1 MSAFA
6 KLGLSK
12 SITSAL
18 ASHDYETPTPIQK
31 EVIPLILKG
40 RDVVGIAQT
49 GTGKTAAFVLPIL
62 ENIINKGD
70 RPKPKTCTALIIVP
84 TRELAG
90 QIEDNIAKYGVNV
103 AHSRASIVGGMK
115 YPPQIRNM
123 ARGLDIMVATP
134 GRLEDH
140 LKSGGI
146 SLRETQTI
154 ILDEADQMLDLG
166 FMPAIRRIVKQ
177 SPKQRQ
183 TILLS
188 ATMPKQIRQLANEIL
203 NNPADIAV
211 AKQATPVKLIEQTV
225 FLIEKPEKRAFL
237 LRALENA
244 FRTIVFTRTK
254 HGADQ
259 VVKYLAKNGQ
269 RASAIHGNKSQN
281 QRQRAL
287 QAFREGKENIL
298 VATDI
303 AARGIDIP
311 EVSLVVNYDMPTVPE
326 AYVHRIG
333 RTARAGRDGQAISL
347 CSKEE
352 RPRLRDIERM
362 INTKLPTENV
372 DHTVVMD
379 AVGYD
384 PLKGKQTK
392 PKNLPA
398 AQATADDSQSQKAS
412 DQPLDDRHQ
421 STADGTQ
428 PLRRRGTKGG
438 RPQKPGKKM
447 KNRRDH
453 DLVGKGKPGHRQAR
467 PKAAKRPQGDDKSGA
482 RSGGQPKSARPQK
495 PRSQQPRS
503 NRSRSGRPAN

>member
-1 MSAFA
+1 MSEFA

-18 ASHDYETPTPIQK
+18 MAHDYKTPTPIQK
-31 EVIPLILKG
+31 EVIPLISKG

-62 ENIINKGD
+62 ENILNAEA
-70 RPKPKTCTALIIVP
+70 RPKPKTCRALIIVP
-84 TRELAG
+84 TRELAS
-90 QIEDNIAKYGVNV
+90 QIEDNIAKYGINV
-103 AHSRASIVGGMK
+103 GHSRATIVGGMK
-115 YPPQIRNM
+115 YPPQIKKM

-140 LKSGGI
+140 LKSGSI
-146 SLRETQTI
+146 SLRDTQTI

-166 FMPAIRRIVKQ
+166 FMPAIRRIVAQ

-183 TILLS
+183 TVLLS
-188 ATMPKQIRQLANEIL
+188 ATMPKPIRQLANEIL
-203 NNPADIAV
+203 NNPADVAV
-211 AKQATPVKLIEQTV
+211 AKQATPVELIEQTV
-225 FLIEKPEKRAFL
+225 YLIEKPEKRPFL

-259 VVKYLAKNGQ
+259 VVKFLVKNGQ
-269 RASAIHGNKSQN
+269 KASAIHGNKSQN

-287 QAFREGKENIL
+287 EAFRNGKENIL

-362 INTKLPTENV
+362 IKTKLPTENV
-372 DHTVVMD
+372 AHAVVMD
-379 AVGYD
+379 AVGFD
-384 PLKGKQTK
+384 PLKNKPSKPYKKAASEDGQTD
-392 PKNLPA
+392 NRQTSEA
-398 AQATADDSQSQKAS
+398 
-412 DQPLDDRHQ
+412 QPLDDRHHNEQ
-421 STADGTQ
+421 DGAQ
-428 PLRRRGTKGG
+428 PRRRRGTKGG
-438 RPQKPGKKM
+438 RPQKAGKKP
-447 KNRRDH
+447 KNRRGQAH
-453 DLVGKGKPGHRQAR
+453 APNGKPGHRQKL
-467 PKAAKRPQGDDKSGA
+467 PKAKVTA
-482 RSGGQPKSARPQK
+482 GGK
-495 PRSQQPRS
+495 PA
-503 NRSRSGRPAN
+503 GRPAGKTRANSRPSRKRPSA